1 MVELTLLDRK
11 SGALNVVI
19 HTAEPDHSLDWGY
32 VPPALAVAGPA
43 AGPVAVSAATAVAA
57 LAVVVVVV
65 VVDADADAV
74 VVVVVVAAAGA
85 HFYAIPALSRF
96 GNLCPSDCSRDPS
109 GMQQDLLIETHPT
122 EERRHAV
129 GDELQGSWSREQD
142 QLKES

>member
-1 MVELTLLDRK
+1 MM
-11 SGALNVVI
+11 I

-65 VVDADADAV
+65 VVAVDADADAV

-96 GNLCPSDCSRDPS
+96 GNLCPSDCSRYPS

-122 EERRHAV
+122 EETRRAV